1 MKLASLN
8 PQRYLVVKI
17 FAWFW
22 LTLALTIFLLFI
34 FSNVTDDWVEHE
46 ALKGPHLKNLQQLA
60 KGIERASQK
69 RPDKTVHQLISHP
82 RLAQHKLLFVS
93 SEQDAIGFF
102 NRDRVPDID
111 VNQLAFSRALDAQR
125 IITPK
130 FFAKGPVRLSINTDT
145 YLLYEI
151 EPWHRPPFGFKIM
164 MMPNWLK
171 VLVIL
176 GGSIALSFVFA
187 RLLMRPI
194 KSLQQGTTSL
204 ASGELST
211 RIEHN
216 QKHPDELS
224 SLAISFNAMAEQL
237 EILMTSQ
244 KRLLADVSHELRSP
258 LTRLQMATALA
269 QMKANSEVAD
279 YLIRIE
285 NEANN
290 LDAMI
295 GDVLK
300 LARLESHSQLFDPQ
314 TISLKSVLSA
324 LIDNASFE
332 AEQLGIMVTANDFS
346 DLTIT
351 ADAALL
357 ASAVENLIRNA
368 LKHAKKKVEITLEN
382 DSNKLTI
389 LIKDDG
395 MGVSAEQLTRLCEP
409 FYRVSDSRERNT
421 GGAGL
426 GLAIAKHAIELHN
439 GTLTLSSELHH
450 GFSAQIELPIT
461 TNANN

>member
-1 MKLASLN
+1 MKLTSLN

-60 KGIERASQK
+60 KGVERASQK
-69 RPDKTVHQLISHP
+69 RPDKTVHQLLSHP

-93 SEQDAIGFF
+93 SELDSIGFF
-102 NRDRVPDID
+102 NRDKIPDID
-111 VNQLAFSRALDAQR
+111 VNQLAFSRNLAPQR

-130 FFAKGPVRLSINTDT
+130 FFAKGPVKLALANETF
-145 YLLYEI
+145 LLYEI

-171 VLVIL
+171 ILLIL

-187 RLLMRPI
+187 TLLMRPI
-194 KSLQQGTTSL
+194 KSLQQGTKAL
-204 ASGELST
+204 ANGELST
-211 RIEHN
+211 RINHN
-216 QKHPDELS
+216 DKHPDELS

-237 EILMTSQ
+237 ELLMTSQ

-269 QMKANSEVAD
+269 QMKANPEIGD
-279 YLIRIE
+279 YLTRIE

-290 LDAMI
+290 LEAMI

-314 TISLKSVLSA
+314 PIALTSITKS
-324 LIDNASFE
+324 LIDNATFE
-332 AEQLGIMVTANDFS
+332 ADQLGKKVMANDYA
-346 DLTIT
+346 DIIIT
-351 ADAALL
+351 ADAVLL
-357 ASAVENLIRNA
+357 ASAIENLIRNA
-368 LKHAKKKVEITLEN
+368 VKHAISLVEITI
-382 DSNKLTI
+382 SHTSTCLTL
-389 LIKDDG
+389 LITDDG
-395 MGVSAEQLTRLCEP
+395 LGVSDEHLGRLCEP
-409 FYRVSDSRERNT
+409 FYRASDSRERNT

-426 GLAIAKHAIELHN
+426 GLAIAKHAIELH
-439 GTLTLSSELHH
+439 GGILTLSSELNN
-450 GFSAQIELPIT
+450 GFRAQINLPI
-461 TNANN
+461 NNEHN